1 MEMVNNFKVRNKF
14 GLHARSAA
22 KIVQLTNRYRSRL
35 FLKKADHEVDA
46 SNILSILTLSC
57 PKGTE
62 IQARIIGD
70 DSGAFMEEL
79 SELFKEK
86 FGEDR

>member
-1 MEMVNNFKVRNKF
+1 MELVNNFKVRNKF

-22 KIVQLTNRYRSRL
+22 KIVRLTNRYSARL
-35 FLKKADHEVDA
+35 FLKKAEHEVDG

-70 DSGAFMEEL
+70 DSEAFMEEL
-79 SELFKEK
+79 GELFKQK
-86 FGEDR
+86 FGEER